1 MDFSIIIDF
10 IQSVGYPIAMSM
22 IMLWYMMKENE
33 SNRQQNAAMVEAINN
48 NTIVLTRVVEKLG
61 DLDGQNS

>member
-22 IMLWYMMKENE
+22 IMLWYMIKEKE
-33 SNRQQNAAMVEAINN
+33 SNKQQNDAMIEAINN

-61 DLDGQNS
+61 DIDEQ